1 MLLKA
6 LKASHDNGCGVI
18 WEDSC
23 RGISRHLKGIREV
36 LVMLNP
42 MKTYISQVV
51 YPQH

>member
-23 RGISRHLKGIREV
+23 GGISRHLKGISNVLECISNV
-36 LVMLNP
+36 LVM
-42 MKTYISQVV
+42 Y
-51 YPQH
+51 